1 VPDGENMRALILRL
15 SNERCYVRVNDGGED
30 YIVMLHPLAH
40 TDLCT
45 LCLKVLYEEYMI
57 RGPKDTESEK
67 KH

>member
-1 VPDGENMRALILRL
+1 
-15 SNERCYVRVNDGGED
+15 
-30 YIVMLHPLAH
+30 LAH

-45 LCLKVLYEEYMI
+45 LCLKLLNEEYMI